1 MALSVKDLWCQ
12 VVWSPADG
20 PAKRAFYV
28 STLIMCI
35 SMKVI
40 EDKRQAN
47 SLLPLLDCLQLCCQP
62 EIT

>member
-1 MALSVKDLWCQ
+1 MVLQ
-12 VVWSPADG
+12 NEH
-20 PAKRAFYV
+20 FV

-62 EIT
+62 EIS